1 MSEFELIEKA
11 IEIAVFA
18 HKGQKDLDGL
28 PVVLHPFA
36 VASKCTQPKEIV
48 VALLH
53 DVVEDSSYTFD
64 DLRDAGM
71 SDDII
76 QTLRLLTYDKSETYE
91 EYLQRIKTSGDEVAL
106 HVKLNDLRHNLDRGR
121 RGMHTQ
127 QVAKHEKA
135 YLFLTT

>member
-11 IEIAVFA
+11 IEIAFEA

-36 VASKCTQPKEIV
+36 VASNCTQPKEIV

>member
-1 MSEFELIEKA
+1 MSEYELIEKA
-11 IEIAVFA
+11 IAIAVDA

-36 VASKCTQPKEIV
+36 VASKCTQPKEMI

-64 DLRDAGM
+64 DLRNA
-71 SDDII
+71 SIPDDII
-76 QTLRLLTYDKSETYE
+76 QTLQLLTHDKSETYE
-91 EYLQRIKTSGDEVAL
+91 EYLQRIKTSGDELAL

-121 RGMHTQ
+121 RGMHLQ

>member
-11 IEIAVFA
+11 IEIAFEA

-36 VASKCTQPKEIV
+36 VASKCTQPKEII

-53 DVVEDSSYTFD
+53 DVVEDSSFTFD
-64 DLRDAGM
+64 DLHNVGIP
-71 SDDII
+71 DDII
-76 QTLRLLTYDKSETYE
+76 QTLRLLTHDKSETYE
-91 EYLQRIKTSGDEVAL
+91 EYLQRIKASGDEVAL
-106 HVKLNDLRHNLDRGR
+106 HVKLNDLRHNLNRGR
-121 RGMHTQ
+121 RGMHMQ
-127 QVAKHEKA
+127 QVTKHEKA

>member
-11 IEIAVFA
+11 IEIAFEA

-36 VASKCTQPKEIV
+36 VASNCTQPKEII

-53 DVVEDSSYTFD
+53 DVVEDSSFTFD
-64 DLRDAGM
+64 DLHNVGIP
-71 SDDII
+71 DDII
-76 QTLRLLTYDKSETYE
+76 QTLRLLTHDKSETYE
-91 EYLQRIKTSGDEVAL
+91 EYLQRIKASGDEVAL
-106 HVKLNDLRHNLDRGR
+106 HVKLNDLRHNLNRGR
-121 RGMHTQ
+121 RGMHMQ
-127 QVAKHEKA
+127 QVTKHEKA